1 MNNLGLLSGL
11 LVAALTDPAVAQQ
24 PTQIMTLEEI
34 FTVAESQSD
43 RLRVSRAAEHQAAL
57 ETESARMMRLP
68 DISSS
73 LSLSYIADGFT
84 TARDFS
90 DRQKARIPHLGDG
103 FGVTVTQ
110 PVYAGGAISG
120 SIDMAR
126 LRQDACG
133 LTTAN
138 ERNFLRMSLTSSYL
152 ELYKCLNQRRVL
164 ENNIAAARRVL
175 ADMHARH
182 DQGTV
187 LMNDITRYEL
197 VVSDL
202 ELALTRVNNTMRILN
217 YRLVSDAGLP
227 DGTVVSPDTTI
238 LVRSLES
245 HNCAWWQSEAE
256 IYSPR
261 LGLARSEVAVSHKAE
276 QLARAERL
284 PHVGLKAAWTI
295 DGPILVE
302 VPPIDRNLSY
312 WYVGVGVTYNI
323 SSLYKTRRKVAASRA
338 ATVTSQLR
346 LEDISRSLA
355 LDVTDSHIRY
365 QEAVDVLASRYKA
378 VELAERNYSVVA
390 TRYGAGMAL
399 VTDLLDAAN
408 SRLDAERQLV
418 NARVDIIQR
427 YYQLLFISGKL

>member
-11 LVAALTDPAVAQQ
+11 LVATLADSAVAQQ
-24 PTQIMTLEEI
+24 PTRIMTLEEI

-43 RLRVSRAAEHQAAL
+43 RLRVSRAAEHQAAR

-90 DRQKARIPHLGDG
+90 DRQKARVPHLGDG

-138 ERNFLRMSLTSSYL
+138 ERNLLRMSLTSSYL
-152 ELYKCLNQRRVL
+152 ELYKCLNQRSVL

-217 YRLVSDAGLP
+217 HRLVAKNMALLSAPLTDFNFRAASMSPSDLFGMVSRQALAVSMKELFGWLLMLGLLSLLIIVLSYGP
-227 DGTVVSPDTTI
+227 LRPAAIFPKWSTI
-238 LVRSLES
+238 RRGVRS
-245 HNCAWWQSEAE
+245 
-256 IYSPR
+256 
-261 LGLARSEVAVSHKAE
+261 VV
-276 QLARAERL
+276 
-284 PHVGLKAAWTI
+284 
-295 DGPILVE
+295 
-302 VPPIDRNLSY
+302 
-312 WYVGVGVTYNI
+312 
-323 SSLYKTRRKVAASRA
+323 RR
-338 ATVTSQLR
+338 
-346 LEDISRSLA
+346 
-355 LDVTDSHIRY
+355 Y
-365 QEAVDVLASRYKA
+365 
-378 VELAERNYSVVA
+378 VVA
-390 TRYGAGMAL
+390 T
-399 VTDLLDAAN
+399 
-408 SRLDAERQLV
+408 QL
-418 NARVDIIQR
+418 
-427 YYQLLFISGKL
+427 SGNQ